1 MYLPRATQLK
11 IIFTKTR
18 DTCISQQQQQQQAL
32 YTTLVY
38 SKFPA
43 KNLHSVAANCLSLS
57 LSSHIYTR
65 ILLNQNSQLP
75 QNCSIVSTYN
85 CNHNKNKRKQTFLT
99 FHRTMKFYKC
109 FSSFLPLISNKLFI
123 LFKRLIK
130 SSHQ

>member
-11 IIFTKTR
+11 IIFTTTR
-18 DTCISQQQQQQQAL
+18 DTCISQQQQQQQQTL

-38 SKFPA
+38 SKFTA

-75 QNCSIVSTYN
+75 QNCSRVSTYN

-99 FHRTMKFYKC
+99 FHRTMKFYNVFPLSFLSSLISFL
-109 FSSFLPLISNKLFI
+109 FSSKD
-123 LFKRLIK
+123 
-130 SSHQ
+130 